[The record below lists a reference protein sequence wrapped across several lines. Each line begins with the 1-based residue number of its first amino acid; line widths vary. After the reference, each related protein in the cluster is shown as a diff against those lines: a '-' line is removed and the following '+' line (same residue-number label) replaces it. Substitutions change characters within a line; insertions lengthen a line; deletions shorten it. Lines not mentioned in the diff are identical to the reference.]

1 MKSRLP
7 HRAYAFEVRRRT
19 SDGNASHPRQKT
31 GVFRRCRA
39 TLGLR
44 TSQPLP
50 SSLISRISDVLEK
63 RFPSADLTTRRKS
76 FVFCH
81 LRARWGDSCFQ
92 AAEHPP
98 TVDGHRQ
105 TPKTAWPPIGL
116 RTPRRRS
123 YTGITPSRIRRSSL
137 REWPRRPHSPP
148 IRTRGISRRGRSSL
162 PTRR

>member
-44 TSQPLP
+44 TSQPHP

-63 RFPSADLTTRRKS
+63 RFPSADLRRDENPLFS
-76 FVFCH
+76 AIFEH
-81 LRARWGDSCFQ
+81 AEGDPCFQ
-92 AAEHPP
+92 AAKHPP

-137 REWPRRPHSPP
+137 RGWPRRPHSPP